1 MIISLPLILIGPV
14 LTLFPEKIPNNS
26 GKKCDAD
33 VVAKELESPFTFTEW
48 KRESLAFAKRVARNK
63 IYLFNLGSHMFKVKR
78 HIFNRFALM
87 EAKMALVELMRKFNL
102 NTCDKTPDPLPVRNK
117 GLVIAVQ
124 GDDLWLNLSR
134 REK

>member
-48 KRESLAFAKRVARNK
+48 KRESLAFAKRVAKNK
-63 IYLFNLGSHMFKVKR
+63 IYLFNLGSHMFKVKS
-78 HIFNRFALM
+78 HIFKEL
-87 EAKMALVELMRKFNL
+87 LVFNL
-102 NTCDKTPDPLPVRNK
+102 LHNVRE
-117 GLVIAVQ
+117 I
-124 GDDLWLNLSR
+124 NLRKKSTMAI
-134 REK
+134 ELQILYEFFSKPSKL